1 MEYLG
6 NGGSGP
12 SIIVDG
18 KASKGPTPMDSLL
31 YALAGCMAVDV
42 QHILQT
48 SRVPL
53 KGLEVEVVGDRA
65 VDHPRFYNK
74 IRMTYRV
81 EGPEDKDEAKL
92 ERAVSLSREKFCS
105 VLHSL
110 RPDIEYEIRIE
121 RA

>member
-12 SIIVDG
+12 AVILDG
-18 KASKGPTPMDSLL
+18 NAAKGPSPMDNLL

-42 QHILQT
+42 QHILET
-48 SRVPL
+48 SRVPFS
-53 KGLEVEVVGDRA
+53 GLQVEVVGDRA
-65 VDHPRFYNK
+65 PEHPRFYNK
-74 IRMTYRV
+74 IRMTCRV
-81 EGPEDKDEAKL
+81 AGPGVEDDSKL
-92 ERAVSLSREKFCS
+92 ERAVTLSREKYCS

-110 RPDIEYEIRIE
+110 RPDIEYEIEIE